1 MFLYLSILSQVCV
14 YVCVCVFSN
23 KGARKDDVTFNHCVS
38 VWVGRRGAGGG
49 VGGFCNCYSLSSEVT
64 FPT

>member
-38 VWVGRRGAGGG
+38 V
-49 VGGFCNCYSLSSEVT
+49 
-64 FPT
+64 